1 MVLYADVAY
10 EDVMRLVVEGLRT
23 SLGETGL
30 ESTVVTKGAISQA
43 RGLVGE
49 APLRQLY
56 EEQVRPHGPPDMPGV
71 MFHGHRVMA
80 IDGSTLTMPD
90 EKANSDFYGHL
101 GGGYGDAAFPVIR
114 FVGHDRMR
122 HSHHLLCQ
130 AWAIQRGRAHASPVS
145 DGSC

>member
-1 MVLYADVAY
+1 MMVLYADVAY

-23 SLGETGL
+23 LLGEVGL

-56 EEQVRPHGPPDMPGV
+56 EEQVRPHGPADMPGV
-71 MFHGHRVMA
+71 MFHSHRVMA

-101 GGGYGDAAFPVIR
+101 SGNGTYFGSQSCPCILIFRRACA
-114 FVGHDRMR
+114 
-122 HSHHLLCQ
+122 
-130 AWAIQRGRAHASPVS
+130 RGTFNH
-145 DGSC
+145 G